1 MIKVMLRGK
10 KSHWERDTEKV
21 VNRNNIRG
29 CTCCI
34 LLRIT
39 KISYQKYSSSFV
51 KSESELMMTDDE
63 WPTIMKQCSLYTTLW
78 WKVER
83 KTNLFHLIKVYT
95 YMEKILTIGAQVIL
109 ILISGFSH
117 FFSET
122 TLFWRTS
129 VHCYPLQS
137 CFIYYHKYNPI
148 QKVCIQ
154 KDLLLDEVD
163 TKSFYRTQI
172 SI

>member
-1 MIKVMLRGK
+1 MLY
-10 KSHWERDTEKV
+10 
-21 VNRNNIRG
+21 IF
-29 CTCCI
+29 
-34 LLRIT
+34 LRIT
-39 KISYQKYSSSFV
+39 KIAYQKYSSSFV

-78 WKVER
+78 WKDE
-83 KTNLFHLIKVYT
+83 KSNLFHLIKVYT
-95 YMEKILTIGAQVIL
+95 YMELVLTIGAQVIL

-117 FFSET
+117 FFSEN
-122 TLFWRTS
+122 TLFCRTS
-129 VHCYPLQS
+129 IVHYYPLQS
-137 CFIYYHKYNPI
+137 CFIYYHKYNPT

>member
-1 MIKVMLRGK
+1 M
-10 KSHWERDTEKV
+10 

-95 YMEKILTIGAQVIL
+95 YMELRLTIGAQVIL

-122 TLFWRTS
+122 TLFEE
-129 VHCYPLQS
+129 LL
-137 CFIYYHKYNPI
+137 
-148 QKVCIQ
+148 CIATPFRVVSYTITNIILP
-154 KDLLLDEVD
+154 KKFVF
-163 TKSFYRTQI
+163 KRIFY
-172 SI
+172 

>member
-1 MIKVMLRGK
+1 M
-10 KSHWERDTEKV
+10 
-21 VNRNNIRG
+21 VNRKNIRG
-29 CTCCI
+29 CTCYTY
-34 LLRIT
+34 LRET

-137 CFIYYHKYNPI
+137 CFIYYHKYNPT
-148 QKVCIQ
+148 QKSLYS
-154 KDLLLDEVD
+154 KG
-163 TKSFYRTQI
+163 SFIRWCGYKKFL
-172 SI
+172 